1 LPDVSS
7 TRFHASA
14 HAKRFASAVQLS
26 ATGRRRSARSAHRIP
41 HNDHALHTGN
51 QTAAHG
57 SSQSTW
63 FLRDR
68 CIEADAWRSKT
79 PSTMPNR
86 SSRLSTSLLMT
97 WKTCTTL
104 GRGACFSSVCPP
116 PPPSPALAGAAA
128 AEERCIIRYSTLRAV
143 PVFLPPARSVARRSS
158 ASHPV
163 FHGLGDT
170 KLPQTGFAHRVLERR
185 SSGLDC
191 RPTALPRPLRSPWL
205 TPIRKPSTHQLG
217 QFRPLSRARPARHAP
232 GHAHI
237 GGERVILETTK
248 HAHRPR
254 CNGHLLWQ
262 LKKNGFARPGGMV
275 GQTTEAETR
284 VSN

>member
-1 LPDVSS
+1 L
-7 TRFHASA
+7 
-14 HAKRFASAVQLS
+14 
-26 ATGRRRSARSAHRIP
+26 ARSG
-41 HNDHALHTGN
+41 ALGRTLNLVGH
-51 QTAAHG
+51 
-57 SSQSTW
+57 
-63 FLRDR
+63 
-68 CIEADAWRSKT
+68 
-79 PSTMPNR
+79 PSTLGPVR
-86 SSRLSTSLLMT
+86 TGSLWRGPSLIIGLLLQGCPTSGG
-97 WKTCTTL
+97 KDETTS
-104 GRGACFSSVCPP
+104 GG
-116 PPPSPALAGAAA
+116 
-128 AEERCIIRYSTLRAV
+128 IRYSMLRAVPVIRYSMLRAVPVIRYSMLRAV

>member
-1 LPDVSS
+1 LIIGLLLQGCP
-7 TRFHASA
+7 
-14 HAKRFASAVQLS
+14 
-26 ATGRRRSARSAHRIP
+26 
-41 HNDHALHTGN
+41 
-51 QTAAHG
+51 
-57 SSQSTW
+57 
-63 FLRDR
+63 
-68 CIEADAWRSKT
+68 
-79 PSTMPNR
+79 
-86 SSRLSTSLLMT
+86 TSGG
-97 WKTCTTL
+97 KDETTS
-104 GRGACFSSVCPP
+104 GG
-116 PPPSPALAGAAA
+116 
-128 AEERCIIRYSTLRAV
+128 IRYSMLRAVPVIRYSMLRAVPVIRYSMLRAV
-143 PVFLPPARSVARRSS
+143 PVFLPPARSVA
-158 ASHPV
+158 
-163 FHGLGDT
+163 
-170 KLPQTGFAHRVLERR
+170 HRVLERR

-191 RPTALPRPLRSPWL
+191 RSTALPRPLRSPWL